1 MARSV
6 TLAAVFAA
14 LAAGCAT
21 SPPAPTEQMAVA
33 RAAVTDAVSE
43 GGAQLAPI
51 ALRNAQDKLDRA
63 SAAMAAHDYLGAR
76 YYAEA
81 AESDARL
88 AATTARSHKAQRAVG
103 EVEAGIQAL
112 REEAARAG
120 AR

>member
-1 MARSV
+1 
-6 TLAAVFAA
+6 
-14 LAAGCAT
+14 
-21 SPPAPTEQMAVA
+21 
-33 RAAVTDAVSE
+33 
-43 GGAQLAPI
+43 
-51 ALRNAQDKLDRA
+51 LRNAQDKLDRA
-63 SAAMAAHDYLGAR
+63 NAAMAAHDYLGAR

-88 AATTARSHKAQRAVG
+88 AATTARSRKAQLAVG